1 MNNEPKVEIEYL
13 VNYDLEFSGNSALNE
28 KSDASSL
35 NDIDARLVGKKGLHL
50 CGGGVDASGEVY
62 GCVLDGTYTFY
73 ESAKK
78 SYKGIMGD
86 CLSGEDYGFA
96 EPQYIDIGTKY
107 DNTYIKSLVVYF
119 DGVAKEY
126 ATQISFSNGVNA
138 DGTANPLYNGATKIK
153 NNRLVFMY
161 NFGENS
167 TLKSVRMNI
176 ERWSKKV
183 ALVKVLKIV
192 TGYTGIYTPATL
204 NSLSY
209 SDNKFADEEQLRFGV
224 SLQSADLQ
232 VIDKNGE
239 IKVLYDNGLF
249 YKNIKVNIYID
260 DILDGTYRMDV
271 KKGTTQSLW
280 DFDLKDALSFRLEDK
295 LTVINVSVGENGLPI
310 ARSLN
315 WFIRYAVGT
324 SFNIIYDEGLEA
336 ELDQIM
342 IPIPFVKP
350 GQTRYDL
357 LLKCC
362 QVGLLRMY
370 SDKYENLIISR
381 GL

>member
-13 VNYDLEFSGNSALNE
+13 VNYDLEFSGSSALNE
-28 KSDASSL
+28 KADASSL
-35 NDIDARLVGKKGLHL
+35 NDIDARLAGKKGLHL

-73 ESAKK
+73 ESANK

-183 ALVKVLKIV
+183 ALAKVLKIV

-239 IKVLYDNGLF
+239 IKVMYDNGLF

-280 DFDLKDALSFRLEDK
+280 DFELKDALSFK
-295 LTVINVSVGENGLPI
+295 LNTILSVANISIGSDGKPI
-310 ARSLN
+310 PKSLN
-315 WFIRYAVGT
+315 WFIRYAVG
-324 SFNIIYDEGLEA
+324 SSINIVYDDGLEA
-336 ELDQIM
+336 ELEQFI
-342 IPIPFVKP
+342 IPMAFVKA